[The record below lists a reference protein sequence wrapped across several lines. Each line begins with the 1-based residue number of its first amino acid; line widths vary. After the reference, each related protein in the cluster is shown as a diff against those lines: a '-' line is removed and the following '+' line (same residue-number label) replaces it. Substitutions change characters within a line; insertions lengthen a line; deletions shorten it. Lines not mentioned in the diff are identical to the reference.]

1 MSLPKINPIKS
12 SSWKKL
18 IAHKDI
24 INKKSLKE
32 LFNEDK
38 NRIDHFTIEFDQI
51 DVDFSKNLIDKET
64 FNLLL
69 NLADECK
76 LKESIAKLF
85 SGEAINETENRSVLH
100 TALRDF
106 KSDIQSIINDRKKIQ
121 SLCDK
126 IINGKIKGQTGKKYT
141 DIVNIGIGGSDLGP
155 KMAVEALKFYKNHL
169 NIHFISN
176 VDGDHAAD
184 ILKKLNPETTFFI
197 IVSKTFTT
205 QETLTNAGIAKEWI
219 SNNLKTNEISNH
231 FCAVSSNLNAIE
243 NFGINKDL
251 IFSMYDFIGGRFS
264 MWGSVGLS
272 IAISVGYENFEKFLK
287 GAEKMDNHFK
297 NASFEKNI
305 PVCLALIGVWN
316 SNFLNSE
323 TQAIIPYN
331 ESLCF
336 LPNYLQQAMMES
348 NGKNIDRSGNKI
360 DYSTGSIIWG
370 GTGTNTQH
378 AFFQLIHQSN
388 RLIPCDFI
396 GFKKCLHGNTDSHDK
411 LMSNYVGQMEALMV
425 GKNIEDVVNDLKING
440 TSSEEINKVSAFK
453 VFGGNKPTNSILFE
467 QLSPESFGM
476 LIAMYEHIIFTKGII
491 WNIFSFDQW
500 GVELGKVLASK
511 LLTEIQSGE
520 IKNHDQSTK
529 SLLKKLKN

>member
-1 MSLPKINPIKS
+1 MSLPKINPVKTNA
-12 SSWKKL
+12 WKKL

-32 LFNEDK
+32 LFKEDK
-38 NRIDHFTIEFDQI
+38 NRLDYLAIEFDQI
-51 DVDFSKNLIDKET
+51 DVDFSKNLIDKKT
-64 FNLLL
+64 FDLLL
-69 NLADECK
+69 NLADECR
-76 LKESIAKLF
+76 LKESIGNFF
-85 SGEAINETENRSVLH
+85 SGEVINETENRSVLH

-106 KSDIQSIINDRKKIQ
+106 SSNIQSLINDRKKIQ
-121 SLCDK
+121 NLCDK
-126 IINGKIKGQTGKKYT
+126 ITNGKLKGQTGKKYT

-155 KMAVEALKFYKNHL
+155 KMTVEALKFYKNQL

-176 VDGDHAAD
+176 VDGDHTAD

-205 QETLTNAGIAKEWI
+205 QETLSNANIAKEWI
-219 SNNLKTNEISNH
+219 VNSLNTNEISNH
-231 FCAVSSNLNAIE
+231 FCAVSSNLNAVE
-243 NFGINKDL
+243 NFGVNKDL

-272 IAISVGYENFEKFLK
+272 IALSVGYENFEKFLK
-287 GAEKMDNHFK
+287 GAEKIDNHFK

-305 PVCLALIGVWN
+305 PVCLALIGIWN
-316 SNFLNSE
+316 SNFLNAE
-323 TQAIIPYN
+323 TQAVIPYN

-336 LPNYLQQAMMES
+336 LPSYLQQAMMES
-348 NGKNIDRSGNKI
+348 NGKNRDRSGNKI
-360 DYSTGSIIWG
+360 EYNTGNIIWG

-388 RLIPCDFI
+388 KLIPCDFI
-396 GFKKCLHGNTDSHDK
+396 GFRKCLHGNTDSHNK
-411 LMSNYVGQMEALMV
+411 LMSNYVGQMEALML

-440 TSSEEINKVSAFK
+440 TSAEEINKVSAFK
-453 VFGGNKPTNSILFE
+453 VFDGSKPTNSILLE

-476 LIAMYEHIIFTKGII
+476 LIALYEHVIFTKGII

-511 LLTEIQSGE
+511 LLTEIESGKIE
-520 IKNHDQSTK
+520 NHDESTK